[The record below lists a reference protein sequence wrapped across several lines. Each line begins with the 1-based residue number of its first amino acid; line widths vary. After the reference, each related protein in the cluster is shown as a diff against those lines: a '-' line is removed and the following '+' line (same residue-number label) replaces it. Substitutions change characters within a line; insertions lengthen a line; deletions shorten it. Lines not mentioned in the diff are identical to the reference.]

1 MTYQNLGGTDTI
13 AAGIA
18 QVGAIFGPLIP
29 FLVWLSRRREE
40 PISAREAATATNF
53 GMFVF
58 VVFASATAVR
68 LLVPWL
74 GVVGTVGQLAI
85 VASATVLCVQAY
97 SSVHKGVPATYP
109 IEIKVVKI

>member
-1 MTYQNLGGTDTI
+1 MSYQNLGGIDTM
-13 AAGIA
+13 AAGVA

-29 FLVWLSRRREE
+29 FLVWVSRRREE
-40 PISAREAATATNF
+40 PLSAREAATATNF

-58 VVFASATAVR
+58 VVFAGATAVR

-74 GVVGTVGQLAI
+74 GVLGTVGQLA
-85 VASATVLCVQAY
+85 VLGSAVVLCVQAY